1 LHLYSVNTSKY
12 QQYSYYI
19 NTFGLAEGM
28 DARMMR
34 E

>member
-1 LHLYSVNTSKY
+1 VNTSKY

-19 NTFGLAEGM
+19 NTFDLAEGK
-28 DARMMR
+28 DAIMTR